1 MTTDPCEMEQRL
13 RELGR
18 ATTWQEAGPAAE
30 EAWNAPYGPAE
41 DWDLRIDEAEAP
53 GPHGPIPLRVYTPT
67 TPTVPVES
75 PRPALVWCHGGSF
88 QHGDLDMPEGDRT
101 ARGVAGRSG
110 AVVVSVDYRLCDEP
124 SGGAP
129 ARRFPGPV
137 LDVRAPI
144 PRLDV
149 HAAVRWVREQA
160 ATWGIDSA
168 RIALGGASAGG
179 NLAASA
185 SLQLAQE
192 GAAPAASLLLYPVCH
207 PLNPQAT
214 AEEAVA
220 LAELPAMLRFSPQK
234 MRVMA
239 ENYLGRP
246 LEEATAHDFPGVGS
260 AEQLA
265 SLPRTYLEADEYDD
279 LRCSARGYAE
289 QLREAGVDVEYEV
302 RRGVTHGHL
311 NKVGLS
317 QAAATMD
324 RMASILEEL

>member
-1 MTTDPCEMEQRL
+1 MRGT
-13 RELGR
+13 
-18 ATTWQEAGPAAE
+18 
-30 EAWNAPYGPAE
+30 AWA
-41 DWDLRIDEAEAP
+41 
-53 GPHGPIPLRVYTPT
+53 
-67 TPTVPVES
+67 
-75 PRPALVWCHGGSF
+75 RPS
-88 QHGDLDMPEGDRT
+88 
-101 ARGVAGRSG
+101 
-110 AVVVSVDYRLCDEP
+110 
-124 SGGAP
+124 
-129 ARRFPGPV
+129 
-137 LDVRAPI
+137 
-144 PRLDV
+144 
-149 HAAVRWVREQA
+149 
-160 ATWGIDSA
+160 SA
-168 RIALGGASAGG
+168 RIRRAHSWLAKLLRRRGASTAGR
-179 NLAASA
+179 AS
-185 SLQLAQE
+185 SL
-192 GAAPAASLLLYPVCH
+192 AAPAASLLLYPVCH

-214 AEEAVA
+214 AEETVA